1 LIRAVPDQEKIKAA
15 LLDFAKDYA
24 HRFAD
29 VVAFLERSGRKRR
42 IKGSHH
48 IFTRPGIQF
57 LLNLQ
62 PEKNGKAKGYQIR
75 QVRQVIERLKS

>member
-1 LIRAVPDQEKIKAA
+1 MPDHEKIQAA
-15 LLDFAKDYA
+15 LLDSAKDYA

-29 VVAFLERSGRKRR
+29 VVAFLGRSGWKRR

-48 IFTRPGIQF
+48 IFTRPGVPF

>member
-1 LIRAVPDQEKIKAA
+1 MPDPEKTKAA
-15 LLDFAKDYA
+15 LLDPSRDYG

-29 VVAFLERSGRKRR
+29 VIRYLEGAGWKER

-48 IFTRPGIQF
+48 IFTRPGCPV

-62 PEKNGKAKGYQIR
+62 PERNGKAKGYQIR
-75 QVRQVIERLKS
+75 QIRQALEKFKF

>member
-1 LIRAVPDQEKIKAA
+1 MTDQEKIKAA
-15 LLDFAKDYA
+15 LLDPAKDYA

-29 VVAFLERSGRKRR
+29 VVASIERSGWKRR

-48 IFTRPGIQF
+48 IFTRPGIPF

>member
-1 LIRAVPDQEKIKAA
+1 MPDQEKIKAA
-15 LLDFAKDYA
+15 LLDPAKDYA

-29 VVAFLERSGRKRR
+29 VVAYLERSGWKRR

-62 PEKNGKAKGYQIR
+62 PEQNGKAKGYQIR

>member
-1 LIRAVPDQEKIKAA
+1 MPDHEKIQAA
-15 LLDFAKDYA
+15 LLDSAKDYS
-24 HRFAD
+24 HRFGD
-29 VVAFLERSGRKRR
+29 VVAFLEGSGWKRR

-48 IFTRPGIQF
+48 IFTRPGVPF

-75 QVRQVIERLKS
+75 QVRQVIGRLKS